1 VTETKWVEDEQ
12 KPSKLIGRNQLY
24 AASQKNI
31 DTAESQ
37 VHNTVGIGLQVNS
50 YKEAMKIYE
59 QPVDVNNL
67 ASYFDKMQVGKK
79 AANARSAVK
88 PNPGPSTLA
97 NNDIKPSSRQKQQAE
112 RGVQPTRPS
121 RDS

>member
-1 VTETKWVEDEQ
+1 
-12 KPSKLIGRNQLY
+12 
-24 AASQKNI
+24 
-31 DTAESQ
+31 
-37 VHNTVGIGLQVNS
+37 
-50 YKEAMKIYE
+50 MKIYE